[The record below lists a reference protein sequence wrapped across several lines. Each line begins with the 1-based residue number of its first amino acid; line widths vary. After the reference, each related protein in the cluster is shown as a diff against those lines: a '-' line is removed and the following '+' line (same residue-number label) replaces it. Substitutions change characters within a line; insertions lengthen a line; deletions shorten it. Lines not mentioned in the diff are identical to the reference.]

1 MGYTTCKNAVKE
13 LLIEGDERFGD
24 NYGVPRKMAERLLD
38 VCEAVDALVKKI
50 EEESVLE
57 SVDVNADEETCA
69 MRFIIVCDELILR
82 EGMADLARATS
93 LVDTFGFS
101 KWKRDHLKIELCVQK
116 VWERV

>member
-13 LLIEGDERFGD
+13 LIVEGTEQFG
-24 NYGVPRKMAERLLD
+24 NSYSVSKEMAERLLH

-57 SVDVNADEETCA
+57 SVDVNVDDETCA

-116 VWERV
+116 VWERA